1 MRRHVRGDPFS
12 AMRAVLLDSVFLFC
26 SYSLFANEASMNQ
39 QLRAYLD
46 EQAKA
51 ADEEVRQ
58 ALELTHGNAIEALRT
73 TLIANAFLESEV
85 ERLTA
90 EVKRLSVG
98 SSRGFAR
105 KVRKT

>member
-1 MRRHVRGDPFS
+1 VFVGLFWWPFF
-12 AMRAVLLDSVFLFC
+12 VF
-26 SYSLFANEASMNQ
+26 EAAMNQ

-58 ALELTHGNAIEALRT
+58 ALELTHGNAIEALRA
-73 TLIANAFLESEV
+73 TLIANAFLQSEV

-98 SSRGFAR
+98 ASRGFAR
-105 KVRKT
+105 KARKT

>member
-1 MRRHVRGDPFS
+1 
-12 AMRAVLLDSVFLFC
+12 
-26 SYSLFANEASMNQ
+26 MNQ

-51 ADEEVRQ
+51 ADEKVRQ

-90 EVKRLSVG
+90 EVERLSVG
-98 SSRGFAR
+98 ASRGFAR
-105 KVRKT
+105 KARKT

>member
-1 MRRHVRGDPFS
+1 
-12 AMRAVLLDSVFLFC
+12 
-26 SYSLFANEASMNQ
+26 MNQ

-98 SSRGFAR
+98 ASRCFAR
-105 KVRKT
+105 KVRKTT